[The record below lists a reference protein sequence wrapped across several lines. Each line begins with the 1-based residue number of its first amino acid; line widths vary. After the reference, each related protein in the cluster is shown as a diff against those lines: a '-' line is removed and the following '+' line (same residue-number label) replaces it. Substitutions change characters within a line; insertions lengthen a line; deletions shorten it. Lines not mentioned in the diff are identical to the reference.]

1 MRIKLV
7 ENHICN
13 IKDYDRYSDRISCDQ
28 VNCTL
33 EVNCRECILRSG
45 LHTYKSELEQF
56 IIDDSQCLIA
66 KENISLND
74 KYEDQDFQIMT
85 FEYDSF
91 HKLLDDFET
100 KNHIKVNKATLPI
113 IGSSIKPIGSII
125 EKRIKRDNIHAEYI
139 LRLNDRLT
147 KVRFYKI
154 RNI

>member
-1 MRIKLV
+1 MRIKLT

-13 IKDYDRYSDRISCDQ
+13 INDYERYNDRISCDQ
-28 VNCTL
+28 INCTL
-33 EVNCRECILRSG
+33 EVNCRQCALHPG
-45 LHTYKSELEQF
+45 LYTYKREIEHLL
-56 IIDDSQCLIA
+56 IDDRECLIA

-100 KNHIKVNKATLPI
+100 KDYIIVRKATLPT
-113 IGSSIKPIGSII
+113 IGSSIKPTGSII
-125 EKRIKRDNIHAEYI
+125 EKKVKRDNIHAEYI
-139 LRLNDRLT
+139 LRRNDRLT